1 MNPNSEILKEAV
13 RRIIEVA
20 NPTSIILF
28 GSAAR
33 GEMKPDSDIDLLVVV
48 SGDADRRKILRS
60 VYRNMIGFD
69 FAVDVVIATEDILK
83 KHRDNFSLV
92 YYAALKEGKK
102 IYAA

>member
-1 MNPNSEILKEAV
+1 MNPDSEILREAV
-13 RRIIEVA
+13 RRIIEIT
-20 NPTSIILF
+20 NPTRIILF

-33 GEMKPDSDIDLLVVV
+33 GDMKPDSDIDLLVVV
-48 SGDADRRKILRS
+48 PGEADRRKILRS
-60 VYRNMIGFD
+60 IYRNMIGFD

-92 YYAALKEGKK
+92 YYAALREGKE

>member
-60 VYRNMIGFD
+60 IYRNMIGFD
-69 FAVDVVIATEDILK
+69 FAVDVVIATEEILK